1 MNYPSLKRTVA
12 FAPAPN
18 DEPTTFITSYGLITG
33 TVSGDQNC
41 LGDSKLESSID
52 KALLAYHEEFSTSHY
67 GAGDDGFITIRDAIL
82 RSVSGEVLR
91 VEEMVLFCSEI
102 VGCFYGN
109 PRI

>member
-41 LGDSKLESSID
+41 LGDSSLENNID
-52 KALLAYHEEFSTSHY
+52 KVLQAHRRKFSTSHY
-67 GAGDDGFITIRDAIL
+67 GAGDDGFVTIRDAIL

-102 VGCFYGN
+102 IGCFYGN
-109 PRI
+109 PRP

>member
-18 DEPTTFITSYGLITG
+18 DEPTTFITPYGLITG

-52 KALLAYHEEFSTSHY
+52 KTLLAYHEEFSTNHY
-67 GAGDDGFITIRDAIL
+67 GAGDDGFVTLRNVTL
-82 RSVSGEVLR
+82 RSVAGEVRL
-91 VEEMVLFCSEI
+91 VDEIVLFCSEI
-102 VGCFYGN
+102 IGCFYGN
-109 PRI
+109 PRP